1 MKKKLAAVAAALV
14 LLAAWGG
21 YELINA
27 RTFQLAGTLVHRVE
41 TTEKVVALTF
51 DDGPGEQTPEII
63 DALAGAPATFF
74 VVGSELREHP
84 EHAAALVRAGH
95 QLGNHTYTH
104 RRMVF
109 VSEATVAA
117 ELEPTDALIRAA
129 GQRGD
134 IPFRPPT
141 GKKLLTL
148 PRYLAGRGTVTVMWD
163 VEPDSGRT
171 PTASQLVAEVRE
183 QVRPGSIVLLHPW
196 YASGAETRAAIA
208 GIVAGL
214 RADGYR
220 FVTVAELLAQ
230 D

>member
-1 MKKKLAAVAAALV
+1 
-14 LLAAWGG
+14 
-21 YELINA
+21 
-27 RTFQLAGTLVHRVE
+27 
-41 TTEKVVALTF
+41 
-51 DDGPGEQTPEII
+51 
-63 DALAGAPATFF
+63 
-74 VVGSELREHP
+74 
-84 EHAAALVRAGH
+84 
-95 QLGNHTYTH
+95 
-104 RRMVF
+104 
-109 VSEATVAA
+109 
-117 ELEPTDALIRAA
+117 
-129 GQRGD
+129 
-134 IPFRPPT
+134 
-141 GKKLLTL
+141 
-148 PRYLAGRGTVTVMWD
+148 MWD